1 MSVSCPGPVGSN
13 GSSTSFLHASDDY
26 LDLVLWNG
34 VPFNDE
40 RIYQLL
46 LRVEWMMI
54 LSNLKYLLLTFF
66 AQHS

>member
-1 MSVSCPGPVGSN
+1 MVNSHKNQQCQYLHRTVGNN

-40 RIYQLL
+40 RIFQLL

-54 LSNLKYLLLTFF
+54 LSV
-66 AQHS
+66 